1 MTRRVTVPQASTI
14 TGLSEYAI
22 RKGVKERRYPHIRT
36 GLGVGKILIDI
47 DLLEQYL
54 AQEARDNATCENSNI
69 IHFGQLRRL
78 SE

>member
-1 MTRRVTVPQASTI
+1 MTKRVTIPQASTI

-54 AQEARDNATCENSNI
+54 AQEARDNATCDNSGLVN
-69 IHFGQLRRL
+69 FGQLRRV